1 MTKVVVQNSLF
12 SYEKSFRLLCVAI
25 SLSSFAV
32 DFLDFVKMS
41 PKKGLNII

>member
-25 SLSSFAV
+25 SLSFAV

-41 PKKGLNII
+41 PTKRS